1 MTKYMGAPV
10 FSNTALEALRQAQ
23 KAAMVDTAK
32 ACAAIRWSKDKTEAR
47 ARLAR
52 ARARFHALD
61 SLLTRCEAQALARA
75 AEVVNPTMMDLRANP
90 WADTSLTMQERGFAP
105 MDDSPPVVV
114 PVKPRPRPRTQPRPQ
129 HEQPTR
135 RTGFRVRMMT
145 RRRTSMGVRFLR

>member
-23 KAAMVDTAK
+23 QAAMVDTAK
-32 ACAAIRWSKDKTEAR
+32 ACAAIRWSKDKTAAR

-61 SLLTRCEAQALARA
+61 ALLQRCEAQALARA
-75 AEVVNPTMMDLRANP
+75 AEVVSPTMMNVRDNP

-114 PVKPRPRPRTQPRPQ
+114 PVKPQPKPRPRTQPQP
-129 HEQPTR
+129 QPTR
-135 RTGFRVRMMT
+135 RTGFRARMMT
-145 RRRTSMGVRFLR
+145 RSRTPMGVRFLR